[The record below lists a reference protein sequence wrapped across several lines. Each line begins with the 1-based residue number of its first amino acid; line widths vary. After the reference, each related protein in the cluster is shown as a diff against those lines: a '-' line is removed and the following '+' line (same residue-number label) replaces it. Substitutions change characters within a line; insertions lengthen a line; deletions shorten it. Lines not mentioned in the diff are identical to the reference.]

1 MKNIKKVLAVVLALV
16 MVLGLAAC
24 GGGGNTTPAGNNTNN
39 AAPAEPK
46 TVAEKIAAAEKM
58 TEAELE
64 AAAKAE
70 LEAAVAAD
78 AKTVFNADSLTSGV
92 KKVAAAFEKKYP
104 WAAGKVVYN
113 SRKGSEFQPVLD
125 AAAKADQYVAD
136 FVMIQD
142 AAFLKFNML
151 DAGFLLS
158 YTPQGDG
165 FKFNQG
171 TTDPQVG
178 VTFNKVFLWNNT
190 KVGKDQLQNVWQL
203 TGVDGATLKGLK
215 NASVQSPLGED
226 INMNFFIMMTSPDA
240 VDRLTK
246 AYKSYFGKDYE
257 ADPAYKNIGYK
268 FVADFTKNVAYW
280 HKSDTSE
287 VKELVNYADDGR
299 IVFAGLA
306 KLKDYMGLET
316 KPSVADLTGAG
327 WNADVEGFCGFVY
340 NMWTLIPKTAKLP
353 YTSCLFIRYL
363 LSEEGFKAGWGGQ
376 YGYYSAN
383 INNKPIDDD
392 KPLDSWIK
400 NCLVEDVDYIGS
412 AYSEAQKFIKQ
423 QLGQ

>member
-1 MKNIKKVLAVVLALV
+1 MKNIKKAFALILAFA
-16 MVLGLAAC
+16 MVFSLAAC
-24 GGGGNTTPAGNNTNN
+24 NNGGGSGNNTNN
-39 AAPAEPK
+39 NSSKEPT
-46 TVAEKIAAAEKM
+46 TVEEKIAAAEKM

-92 KKVAAAFEKKYP
+92 KKVAAAFEKKYT
-104 WAAGKVVYN
+104 WAEGKIVYN
-113 SRKGSEFQPVLD
+113 SRKGSEYQPVLD
-125 AAAKADQYVAD
+125 AAAKANQYVAD

-158 YTPQGDG
+158 YTPSGDG
-165 FKFNQG
+165 FKFSDG

-190 KVGKDQLQNVWQL
+190 KVGKDQLKNVWQL
-203 TGVDGATLKGLK
+203 TGVDGTTLKGLH

-246 AYKSYFGKDYE
+246 AYKSYFGKDYA

-268 FVADFTKNVAYW
+268 FIADFTKNIAYW

-306 KLKDYMGLET
+306 KLKDYMGLES
-316 KPSVADLTGAG
+316 KPSVNDLTGAG
-327 WNADVEGFCGFVY
+327 WNASVEGFSGFVY

-363 LSEEGFKAGWGGQ
+363 LSEEGFQAGWGGQ

-383 INNKPIDDD
+383 LNNKPIEGDQ
-392 KPLDSWIK
+392 PLDSWVK

-412 AYSEAQKFIKQ
+412 AYSDAQKFIKQ

>member
-1 MKNIKKVLAVVLALV
+1 MKNIKKVLALVLVLA
-16 MVLGLAAC
+16 MVFSLAAC
-24 GGGGNTTPAGNNTNN
+24 GGGKSNNNSASGEPTTV
-39 AAPAEPK
+39 E
-46 TVAEKIAAAEKM
+46 EKIAAAEKM
-58 TEAELE
+58 SEAELE

-70 LEAAVAAD
+70 LEAAVKAD
-78 AKTVFNADSLTSGV
+78 ANAVFNADSLTSGV
-92 KKVAAAFEKKYP
+92 KKVAAAFEKKYT
-104 WAAGKVVYN
+104 WAAGKITYN
-113 SRKGSEFQPVLD
+113 SRKGSEYQPVLD
-125 AAAKADQYVAD
+125 AAAKANQYVAD

-158 YTPQGDG
+158 YTPSGDG
-165 FKFNQG
+165 FKFSAG
-171 TTDPQVG
+171 STDPQVG

-190 KVGKDQLQNVWQL
+190 QAGKDQLKNVWQL
-203 TGVDGATLKGLK
+203 TGVDGVSLKGLH

-246 AYKSYFGKDYE
+246 AYKSYFGKDYA
-257 ADPAYKNIGYK
+257 ADSNYKNIGYK
-268 FVADFTKNVAYW
+268 FVADFTKNIAYW

-287 VKELVNYADDGR
+287 VKELVNYTDGR

-306 KLKDYMGLET
+306 KLKDYMGLES

-327 WNADVEGFCGFVY
+327 WNAEVEGFSGFVY

-363 LSEEGFKAGWGGQ
+363 LSEEGFQAGWGGQ

-383 INNKPIDDD
+383 LNNKPIDGDQ
-392 KPLDSWIK
+392 PLDSWLK
-400 NCLVEDVDYIGS
+400 SCLVEDVDYIGS

>member
-16 MVLGLAAC
+16 MVFGLAAC
-24 GGGGNTTPAGNNTNN
+24 GGGNTTPANNNT
-39 AAPAEPK
+39 APAEPK

-58 TEAELE
+58 SEAELE

-92 KKVAAAFEKKYP
+92 KKVAEAFMKKYT
-104 WAAGKVVYN
+104 WAADKIVYN
-113 SRKGSEFQPVLD
+113 SRKGSEYQPVLD

-158 YTPQGDG
+158 YTPSGDG
-165 FKFNQG
+165 FKFADG
-171 TTDPQVG
+171 STDPQVG

-203 TGVDGATLKGLK
+203 TGADGATLKGLK

-246 AYKSYFGKDYE
+246 AYKSYFGKDYV
-257 ADPAYKNIGYK
+257 ADPAYKNIGYQ
-268 FVADFTKNVAYW
+268 FLAEFTKNVAYW
-280 HKSDTSE
+280 HSSDTSE
-287 VKELVNYADDGR
+287 VKNIVGYADDGR

-306 KLKDYMGLET
+306 KLKDYLGLET
-316 KPSVADLTGAG
+316 KPSIEDLTGAG
-327 WNADVEGFCGFVY
+327 WNADVEGFSGFVY

-392 KPLDSWIK
+392 KPLDSWTK
-400 NCLVEDVDYIGS
+400 SCLVEDVDYIGS
-412 AYSEAQKFIKQ
+412 AYAEAQKFIKQ

>member
-1 MKNIKKVLAVVLALV
+1 MKNINKVFALVLAMA
-16 MVLGLAAC
+16 MVFSFAAC
-24 GGGGNTTPAGNNTNN
+24 GKGGETPAGNNSAGTK
-39 AAPAEPK
+39 EPT
-46 TVAEKIAAAEKM
+46 TVAEKIEAAKKM
-58 TEAELE
+58 SEADLE

-78 AKTVFNADSLTSGV
+78 PKTVFNADSLTSGV
-92 KKVAAAFEKKYP
+92 KKVAEAFMKKYT
-104 WAAGKVVYN
+104 WAADKIVYN
-113 SRKGSEFQPVLD
+113 SRKGSEYQPVLD

-158 YTPQGDG
+158 YTPSGDG
-165 FKFNQG
+165 FKFNAG

-190 KVGKDQLQNVWQL
+190 QVGKDQLKNVWQL
-203 TGVDGATLKGLK
+203 TGADGKTLKGLH

-246 AYKSYFGKDYE
+246 AYKSYFGKDYTAE
-257 ADPAYKNIGYK
+257 ANYKNIGYK
-268 FVADFTKNVAYW
+268 FVAEFTKNVAFW

-287 VKELVNYADDGR
+287 VKELVNYADGR

-306 KLKDYMGLET
+306 KLKDFMGLES
-316 KPSVADLTGAG
+316 KPSVTMLTGAG
-327 WNADVEGFCGFVY
+327 WNAEVEGFSGFVY
-340 NMWTLIPKTAKLP
+340 NMWTLVPKTAKLP

-383 INNKPIDDD
+383 VNNKPIDGDQ
-392 KPLDSWIK
+392 PLDSWVK
-400 NCLVEDVDYIGS
+400 SCLVEDVDYIGS
-412 AYSEAQKFIKQ
+412 AYSDAQKFIKQ

>member
-1 MKNIKKVLAVVLALV
+1 MKNIKKVLAVVLVLA
-16 MVLGLAAC
+16 MVFSLAAC
-24 GGGGNTTPAGNNTNN
+24 GGGGNTTPANNGGNGSK
-39 AAPAEPK
+39 EPT
-46 TVAEKIAAAEKM
+46 TVEEKIAAAEKM

-78 AKTVFNADSLTSGV
+78 SKTVFNADSLTSGV
-92 KKVAAAFEKKYP
+92 KKVAAAFEKKYS
-104 WAAGKVVYN
+104 WAEGKIVYN
-113 SRKGSEFQPVLD
+113 SRKGSEYQPVLD

-158 YTPQGDG
+158 YTPSGDG
-165 FKFNQG
+165 FKFNEG
-171 TTDPQVG
+171 STDPQVG

-190 KVGKDQLQNVWQL
+190 QVGKDQLKNVWQL
-203 TGVDGATLKGLK
+203 TGADGTSLKGLH
-215 NASVQSPLGED
+215 NLSIQSPLGED

-240 VDRLTK
+240 VERLTK
-246 AYKSYFGKDYE
+246 AYKSYFGTDYA
-257 ADPAYKNIGYK
+257 ADANYKNIGYK
-268 FVADFTKNVAYW
+268 FVAEFTKNVATW

-287 VKELVNYADDGR
+287 VKELVNYADGR
-299 IVFAGLA
+299 IIFAGLA

-316 KPSVADLTGAG
+316 KPSVTDLTGAG
-327 WNADVEGFCGFVY
+327 WNADVEGFSGFVY

-363 LSEEGFKAGWGGQ
+363 LSEEGFQAGWGGQ

-383 INNKPIDDD
+383 LNNKTIDDD

-400 NCLVEDVDYIGS
+400 TCLVEDVDYIGS

>member
-1 MKNIKKVLAVVLALV
+1 MKNIKKVLAVVLVLA
-16 MVLGLAAC
+16 MVFSLAAC
-24 GGGGNTTPAGNNTNN
+24 GGGNTTPTTNGNE
-39 AAPAEPK
+39 AKEPT

-58 TEAELE
+58 TEEELV

-92 KKVAAAFEKKYP
+92 QKALVAFEEKYDFTK
-104 WAAGKVVYN
+104 GKTAYN
-113 SRKGSEFQPVLD
+113 SRKGSEYQPVLD

-158 YTPQGDG
+158 YTPSGDG
-165 FKFNQG
+165 FKFADG
-171 TTDPQVG
+171 STDPQVG

-203 TGVDGATLKGLK
+203 TGADGTTLKGLH
-215 NASVQSPLGED
+215 NFSIQSPLGED

-240 VDRLTK
+240 VTRLTS

-306 KLKDYMGLET
+306 KLKDYMKLDS
-316 KPSVADLTGAG
+316 KPSVDDLSGAG
-327 WNADVEGFCGFVY
+327 WNVSVEGFSGFVY

-353 YTSCLFIRYL
+353 YTSCLFIRFL
-363 LSEEGFKAGWGGQ
+363 LSDEGFQAGWGGQ

-383 INNKPIDDD
+383 LNIKPIDGDQ
-392 KPLDSWIK
+392 PLESWTK
-400 NCLVEDVDYIGS
+400 SCLVEDVDYIGS
-412 AYSEAQKFIKQ
+412 AYSDAQKFIKQ

>member
-1 MKNIKKVLAVVLALV
+1 MKNIKKALALV
-16 MVLGLAAC
+16 LVLAMVFSLAAC
-24 GGGGNTTPAGNNTNN
+24 GGGGGNQGNNSNEVKGPT
-39 AAPAEPK
+39 

-92 KKVAAAFEKKYP
+92 KKVAAAFEKKYT
-104 WAAGKVVYN
+104 WAEGKIVYN
-113 SRKGSEFQPVLD
+113 SRKGSEYQPVLD

-158 YTPQGDG
+158 YTPSGDG
-165 FKFNQG
+165 FKFGDG

-190 KVGKDQLQNVWQL
+190 KVGKDQLKNVWQL
-203 TGVDGATLKGLK
+203 TGVDGATLKGLH

-246 AYKSYFGKDYE
+246 AYKSYFGKDYA

-268 FVADFTKNVAYW
+268 FIADFTKNIAYW

-306 KLKDYMGLET
+306 KLKDYMGLES
-316 KPSVADLTGAG
+316 KPSVNDLTGAG
-327 WNADVEGFCGFVY
+327 WNASVEGFSGFVY

-383 INNKPIDDD
+383 LNNKPIEGDQ
-392 KPLDSWIK
+392 PLDSWVK

-412 AYSEAQKFIKQ
+412 AYSDAQKFIKQ

>member
-1 MKNIKKVLAVVLALV
+1 MKNIKKALALV
-16 MVLGLAAC
+16 LVLAIVFSLAAC
-24 GGGGNTTPAGNNTNN
+24 GGGGGNQGNNSNEVK
-39 AAPAEPK
+39 EPT

-92 KKVAAAFEKKYP
+92 QKALAAFEEKY
-104 WAAGKVVYN
+104 AFAKGKTAYN
-113 SRKGSEFQPVLD
+113 SRKGSEYQPVLD

-136 FVMIQD
+136 FVIIQD

-158 YTPQGDG
+158 YTPSGDG
-165 FKFNQG
+165 FKFADG
-171 TTDPQVG
+171 STDPQVG

-190 KVGKDQLQNVWQL
+190 KVGKDQLKNVWQL
-203 TGVDGATLKGLK
+203 TGVDGTSLKGLH
-215 NASVQSPLGED
+215 NLSIQSPLGED

-246 AYKSYFGKDYE
+246 AYKSYFGKDYV
-257 ADPAYKNIGYK
+257 ADPNYKNIGYQ
-268 FVADFTKNVAYW
+268 FLAEFAKNVQYW

-306 KLKDYMGLET
+306 KLKDYSKLES
-316 KPSVADLTGAG
+316 KPSVNDLTGAG
-327 WNADVEGFCGFVY
+327 WNASVEGFSGFVY

-363 LSEEGFKAGWGGQ
+363 LSEEGFQAGWGGQ

-383 INNKPIDDD
+383 LNIKPIDGDQ
-392 KPLDSWIK
+392 PLESWIK

-412 AYSEAQKFIKQ
+412 AYSDAQKFIKQ

>member
-16 MVLGLAAC
+16 MVFGLAAC
-24 GGGGNTTPAGNNTNN
+24 GSGGNTTPANNDSGNT
-39 AAPAEPK
+39 APAEPK
-46 TVAEKIAAAEKM
+46 TVEEKIAAAEKM
-58 TEAELE
+58 TEAELIE
-64 AAAKAE
+64 AAKKE
-70 LEAAVAAD
+70 LEENKD
-78 AKTVFNADSLTSGV
+78 LTFNADSLTSGV
-92 KKVAAAFEKKYP
+92 KKVAAAFEKKYE
-104 WAAGKVVYN
+104 WAAGRIVYN
-113 SRKGSEFQPVLD
+113 SRKGSEYQPVLD

-158 YTPQGDG
+158 YTPSGDE
-165 FKFNQG
+165 FKFNAG

-178 VTFNKVFLWNNT
+178 VTFNKIFLWNNT

-203 TGVDGATLKGLK
+203 TGVDGFSLKGLH
-215 NASVQSPLGED
+215 NASVQSPLSED

-240 VDRLTK
+240 VNRLTA

-257 ADPAYKNIGYK
+257 ADAAYKNIGYK
-268 FVADFTKNVAYW
+268 FVADFTKNIAYW

-287 VKELVNYADDGR
+287 VKELINYADDGR

-306 KLKDYMGLET
+306 KLKDYMGLES
-316 KPSVADLTGAG
+316 KPSVDDLTGAG
-327 WNADVEGFCGFVY
+327 WNADVEGFSGFVY
-340 NMWTLIPKTAKLP
+340 NMWVLIPKTAKLP
-353 YTSCLFIRYL
+353 YTACLFIRYL
-363 LSEEGFKAGWGGQ
+363 LSEEGFQAGWGGQ

-383 INNKPIDDD
+383 VNNKPIEGDQ
-392 KPLDSWIK
+392 PLESWVK

-412 AYSEAQKFIKQ
+412 AYSDAQKFIKQ

>member
-1 MKNIKKVLAVVLALV
+1 MKNTKKVLAVVLVLA
-16 MVLGLAAC
+16 MVFSLAAC
-24 GGGGNTTPAGNNTNN
+24 GGGSTPANNGNSST
-39 AAPAEPK
+39 EPK

-58 TEAELE
+58 SEAELE

-92 KKVAAAFEKKYP
+92 KKVAAAFEKKYT
-104 WAAGKVVYN
+104 WAEGKVVYN

-125 AAAKADQYVAD
+125 AAAKADQYVCD

-158 YTPQGDG
+158 YTPSGDG
-165 FKFNQG
+165 FKFNEG

-178 VTFNKVFLWNNT
+178 VTFNKIFLWNNT
-190 KVGKDQLQNVWQL
+190 VVGKDQLKNVWQL
-203 TGVDGATLKGLK
+203 TGADGVSLKGLH
-215 NASVQSPLGED
+215 NASVQNPLGED

-240 VDRLTK
+240 VKRLTA
-246 AYKSYFGKDYE
+246 AYKSYFGKDYT
-257 ADPAYKNIGYK
+257 ADPAYKNIGYQ
-268 FVADFTKNVAYW
+268 FLAEFTKNVAYW

-287 VKELVNYADDGR
+287 VKELVNYAQDGR

-327 WNADVEGFCGFVY
+327 WNADVEGFSGFVY

-383 INNKPIDDD
+383 VNIKPIDDD